1 MCPQSV
7 ALGVSPVNR
16 PHGFQVVN
24 SRARGRRVAD
34 AGSILQS
41 QPISNLLNSK
51 PEMKKA
57 HPKMGFLVLSLWAS
71 SKGMRLLAWKTY
83 RRKLWI
89 NVRKEV

>member
-1 MCPQSV
+1 MSP
-7 ALGVSPVNR
+7 LVSPLSIACAGAKLRTRVQFRKVNR
-16 PHGFQVVN
+16 I
-24 SRARGRRVAD
+24 
-34 AGSILQS
+34 SIL
-41 QPISNLLNSK
+41 PSNE